1 MHKCLQNKC
10 KSIHFPL
17 AGKTTLY
24 LPQTLTAQGRAILRM
39 AAIKKDYLATLSYL
53 KPIPY
58 PITVH
63 FKLNISHC
71 QLKNLA
77 IFIEHFYR

>member
-17 AGKTTLY
+17 AGKTTFY

-39 AAIKKDYLATLSYL
+39 AAIKKDYLATLSYS
-53 KPIPY
+53 KPIQY

-63 FKLNISHC
+63 FKLKISPC
-71 QLKNLA
+71 QLKNVT
-77 IFIEHFYR
+77 IFLEEF